1 MCFEYRLIA
10 RSDCDVRLASGKA
23 LYASILQT
31 LQTPRG
37 TLEPHFSALACRSAE
52 ASTFADVAS
61 PAKLILP
68 EIEWRKR
75 PVSKNARPDAGYRVT
90 LSRWTVTKPVKPL
103 EVEANYPDDSHLI
116 TFSLVPSS
124 VEFFFAGKQVANGK
138 IPMDTV
144 LITGPGEPS
153 RTIFT
158 KIFDCVRIYMSQ
170 SFLAECFTEIYG
182 HPPSG
187 PIELFDPHF
196 MADPLV
202 FQLASLL
209 AQVDDDGG
217 PAGPTFVDGL
227 SIALAARLFTLN
239 STRGGALVSNRS
251 TPLPKWR
258 LKRAVDY
265 IEANLT
271 KPIYLAELSNVAGL
285 TRMHFAAQFRAAT
298 GSSPHNYI
306 LRRKVAFSQRLL
318 LDSQLSIADVA
329 AMMSFSSQAHFTV
342 VFKRVVGKTPVRW
355 RQASR

>member
-1 MCFEYRLIA
+1 M
-10 RSDCDVRLASGKA
+10 
-23 LYASILQT
+23 YASILSTMQAPGGT
-31 LQTPRG
+31 FEASLTPMARTG
-37 TLEPHFSALACRSAE
+37 AE
-52 ASTFADVAS
+52 ALMFVDVAA

-75 PVSKNARPDAGYRVT
+75 PVSKDARPDAGHRVT
-90 LSRWTVTKPVKPL
+90 LSRWTVTKPIKPL
-103 EVEANYPDDSHLI
+103 ELVANYPDDSHLI
-116 TFSLVPSS
+116 TFPLVPSS

-138 IPMDTV
+138 IQMDTV

-158 KIFDCVRIYMSQ
+158 RTFDCVRIYLSQ

-182 HPPSG
+182 HSPSG

-196 MADPLV
+196 MADPMV

-209 AQVDDDGG
+209 ARVDDDGG
-217 PAGPTFVDGL
+217 PAGPTFVDGV

-239 STRGGALVSNRS
+239 SMRGGALVSNRS

-271 KPIYLAELSNVAGL
+271 GPIYLAELSNVVGL

-298 GSSPHNYI
+298 GCSPYNYT
-306 LRRKVAFSQRLL
+306 LRRKVAHSQRLL
-318 LDSQLSIADVA
+318 LNPQLSIASVA
-329 AMMSFSSQAHFTV
+329 AMMGFSSQAHFTV
-342 VFKRVVGKTPVRW
+342 VFKKVTGTTPVRW
-355 RQASR
+355 RQSSC